1 MPPKSVK
8 KTPEP
13 APASAEEKKAYPDA
27 TLTSSSR
34 PKRFSATASRASATA
49 AAAAAAASPAAT
61 ESGSDDEP
69 KATKLHIRSFTSKK
83 SPRGA
88 SQSASV
94 RGGEEAED
102 WQIHDWEK
110 TYGDDV
116 PSPDSPSIDPKKISA
131 EAKRWFSED
140 YLDIFISHFRRNTE
154 IARSKHP
161 EWLERIRRGNKPFA
175 GHPIN
180 LQAIPRPE
188 DPDMKYFGYFNYKE
202 YPGLGVSDDEMKT
215 LNVKRGRPPRIVILI
230 GGASVGKSSVKL
242 NFVENA
248 SDLDVDEPVMY
259 ADAMFQQMPDKEK
272 IWGKG
277 KGIDQRHIIYAV
289 VDRLIRN
296 GDDIIIDT
304 TGGSKMAI
312 HYAMNKAKM
321 AGYQIVCVAVWSQLD
336 VASERCDRRT
346 ATTLRTMNG
355 KGVYFTFKGAHEGRL
370 IDHYA
375 LKPRFRNKTD
385 LFFLID
391 NTEMPTREMVSAA
404 EAATKG
410 NRSILGD
417 ISIPP
422 TTVLILKNTHEGELQ
437 TNLVYKTPRSR
448 DDIQRI
454 DFYGCHV
461 HLPTHISPEQAIDPS
476 VIIRCSQPPPPSAKK
491 GGRRTRKIIKI
502 RKTNRRIYKSN
513 NRSSKHTRYTRHYP
527 H

>member
-8 KTPEP
+8 RTPEP
-13 APASAEEKKAYPDA
+13 APASAKEKEADLDA

-34 PKRFSATASRASATA
+34 PKRLFSATA
-49 AAAAAAASPAAT
+49 AA
-61 ESGSDDEP
+61 GSDAEP
-69 KATKLHIRSFTSKK
+69 TATPIRSLTSRK

-102 WQIHDWEK
+102 WRIPDWEK

-116 PSPDSPSIDPKKISA
+116 PSPDSPSIDPKKISD
-131 EAKRWFSED
+131 EVKRWFSEE

-154 IARSKHP
+154 IARSKHK
-161 EWLERIRRGNKPFA
+161 EWLKRIHGGNKPFA

-180 LQAIPRPE
+180 LQAKPNPE
-188 DPDMKYFGYFNYKE
+188 DPNMKYFGYFNYKE
-202 YPGLGVSDDEMKT
+202 NPELGVSDDEMKS
-215 LNVKRGRPPRIVILI
+215 LNAKRGRPPRMVILI
-230 GGASVGKSSVKL
+230 GGASVGKSFVKM
-242 NFVENA
+242 NFVKNA

-259 ADAMFQQMPDKEK
+259 ADAMVQQMPDKEK

-312 HYAMNKAKM
+312 HYAMNKAKL
-321 AGYQIVCVAVWSQLD
+321 AGYQIVCVAVWSRLN
-336 VASERCDRRT
+336 VAIERCDRRT

-355 KGVYFTFKGAHEGRL
+355 KGVYFTFKGADEGML

-391 NTEMPTREMVSAA
+391 NTEMPTSDLVAAA
-404 EAATKG
+404 EAATTD

-437 TNLVYKTPRSR
+437 TNLVYKTPRSP
-448 DDIQRI
+448 DDIRGI

-461 HLPTHISPEQAIDPS
+461 HLPPHIPEQAIEPS
-476 VIIRCSQPPPPSAKK
+476 DIIQCTQPPPPSAKK

>member
-13 APASAEEKKAYPDA
+13 APASAEEKEADPDA
-27 TLTSSSR
+27 TLSSR

-49 AAAAAAASPAAT
+49 AAAT

-69 KATKLHIRSFTSKK
+69 ETNKSHIRSLTSRK
-83 SPRGA
+83 SPPRGA

-131 EAKRWFSED
+131 EVKRWFSKE

-154 IARSKHP
+154 IARSKHQ
-161 EWLERIRRGNKPFA
+161 EWLKRIRDGNKPFA
-175 GHPIN
+175 GHSIN
-180 LQAIPRPE
+180 LTPRPE

-202 YPGLGVSDDEMKT
+202 NPDLGVSDVEMMT
-215 LNVKRGRPPRIVILI
+215 LNAKRKRAPRMVILI
-230 GGASVGKSSVKL
+230 GGASVGKSSVKM
-242 NFVENA
+242 NFVTNA

-259 ADAMFQQMPDKEK
+259 ADAMFQQMPDKEE

-296 GDDIIIDT
+296 RDDIIIDT

-312 HYAMNKAKM
+312 HYAMNKAKL
-321 AGYQIVCVAVWSQLD
+321 AGYQIVCVAVWSHLD

-391 NTEMPTREMVSAA
+391 NTENPTSELVIAA
-404 EAATKG
+404 GEATKG

-422 TTVLILKNTHEGELQ
+422 TTVLILKNTHKGELQ
-437 TNLVYKTPRSR
+437 TNLVYKTPRSP

-461 HLPTHISPEQAIDPS
+461 HLPPHISPEAINPS
-476 VIIRCSQPPPPSAKK
+476 HIIRCTQPPPPSAKK

-502 RKTNRRIYKSN
+502 RKTNRRIYK
-513 NRSSKHTRYTRHYP
+513 
-527 H
+527 

>member
-8 KTPEP
+8 GTSGP
-13 APASAEEKKAYPDA
+13 ADKEGAKPP
-27 TLTSSSR
+27 SSSR
-34 PKRFSATASRASATA
+34 PKRVS
-49 AAAAAAASPAAT
+49 AAAASAASAAAAT

-69 KATKLHIRSFTSKK
+69 KAPKKTFIKSSTSKT

-94 RGGEEAED
+94 RGGEEAQH
-102 WQIHDWEK
+102 WQIPDWEK

-131 EAKRWFSED
+131 EANRWFSEE

-161 EWLERIRRGNKPFA
+161 EWLERIRRGNNPFA
-175 GHPIN
+175 GHRIN
-180 LQAIPRPE
+180 LNPKPE
-188 DPDMKYFGYFNYKE
+188 DSDMKYFGYFNYME
-202 YPGLGVSDDEMKT
+202 NPGLGVSDDEMKT

-259 ADAMFQQMPDKEK
+259 ADAMFQQMPDKEQ

-277 KGIDQRHIIYAV
+277 KGIDQRRIIYAV

-312 HYAMNKAKM
+312 HYAMNKAKL
-321 AGYQIVCVAVWSQLD
+321 AGYQIVCVAVWSRLD
-336 VASERCDRRT
+336 VARTRCDRRT

-355 KGVYFTFKGAHEGRL
+355 NGVYFTFKGAHEGRL
-370 IDHYA
+370 IEHYA

-391 NTEMPTREMVSAA
+391 NTEMPTRDLVSAA

-410 NRSILGD
+410 NQSILGD

-422 TTVLILKNTHEGELQ
+422 TTVLILKNTHEGELR
-437 TNLVYKTPRSR
+437 TNLVYKTPRSH
-448 DDIQRI
+448 DDIQSI
-454 DFYGCHV
+454 DFYGCNV
-461 HLPTHISPEQAIDPS
+461 DLPAHFTPEQAIDPS
-476 VIIRCSQPPPPSAKK
+476 EIIRCPPPSAKK

-502 RKTNRRIYKSN
+502 RKTHRRIYKSN
-513 NRSSKHTRYTRHYP
+513 NLSSKHTRYTRHYP